1 MYALRRLVAATTVGV
16 VALSGTATMAEA
28 KSKPTIVELAVSNP
42 DLSSLVAAVQKAGL
56 VDTLSAKGRFTVFAP
71 TNAAFAATLKQLGFA
86 NLEAVPVDALKGILL
101 DHVVANS
108 RFSSQGLRNHD
119 YNNRRPEAIGGLAL
133 NPDGARN
140 DGRLTIN
147 GVNVVAADN
156 MASNGVVH
164 VIDQVLLDPDPRPSI
179 AEIAIGNPDLSSLV
193 AAAKKAGLVDLLNGN
208 GSQQFTVF
216 APTNA
221 AFAALLSSLGLKSL
235 DEVPAETVKAILL
248 DHVLTTERSSDEVLA
263 KRHFRAE
270 GGLRLRINSTSP
282 LQVNGINIVALD
294 VKARNGVVHVIDQ
307 VLIQRAH

>member
-1 MYALRRLVAATTVGV
+1 MRSFRQLVAATTVGV
-16 VALSGTATMAEA
+16 VALTGVASTATATP
-28 KSKPTIVELAVSNP
+28 KPTIVDLAVANP

-56 VDTLSAKGRFTVFAP
+56 VDTLAGSGRFTVFAP
-71 TNAAFAATLKQLGFA
+71 NNAAFAAALKKLGFA
-86 NLEAVPVDALKGILL
+86 NLDAVPVDALKGILL
-101 DHVVANS
+101 DHVIAGS

-133 NPDGARN
+133 NPDGARS
-140 DGRLTIN
+140 DGPLTIN
-147 GVNVVAADN
+147 GVTVVAADN
-156 MASNGVVH
+156 RASNGIVH

-193 AAAKKAGLVDLLNGN
+193 AAATKAGLVDLLNGD

-263 KRHFRAE
+263 KRHFRTE

-282 LQVNGINIVALD
+282 LQVNGVNIVAVD